1 MGWAFGGEC
10 ICTCMYRYVHVYVWL
25 GPFAVHLK
33 TITLFV
39 NWLNP
44 NPKNGFPDSSVDKE
58 FACNPG
64 DPGSIPGSG
73 RSAGEGIGYPLQYSS
88 ASPVAQLVKNLTT
101 MRETWVQSLGLEDPL
116 KKGKTTHSSILAQR
130 MPWIV

>member
-88 ASPVAQLVKNLTT
+88 ASPVAQLVKNPPA
-101 MRETWVQSLGLEDPL
+101 RQEAPVCFLGLDDPL
-116 KKGKTTHSSILAQR
+116 KKG
-130 MPWIV
+130 